1 MAMMTF
7 EQKLGLINQLI
18 FRARVHYD
26 IWWVYEGKNTRQKF
40 LETMN
45 YYSEFFRFD
54 SHANFVS
61 LLMHLSQIYETRH
74 DTLNFGTIIKDA
86 INKGINDEVVA
97 RSNMAFQEA
106 NLLWRKV
113 AIIRGNLFAHRA
125 VKLSYED
132 VFKKASITPGNLGEL
147 TLYGLSIVNPF
158 LVALGKEQREF
169 NSLVTDDT
177 VHLLETLKDAS

>member
-1 MAMMTF
+1 
-7 EQKLGLINQLI
+7 
-18 FRARVHYD
+18 
-26 IWWVYEGKNTRQKF
+26 
-40 LETMN
+40 
-45 YYSEFFRFD
+45 
-54 SHANFVS
+54 
-61 LLMHLSQIYETRH
+61 MHLSQIYETRH

-113 AIIRGNLFAHRA
+113 AIIRGNLFAHRN